1 MGRPDTL
8 GVDLYHNRQ
17 YPRIEDENAN
27 SVENRDMFES
37 PQCAIIKCMVDF
49 SRITRTVCLGIYL
62 SASPPQRNVSLAFR
76 IEQDLDSWF
85 DNLPSSIRPTRS
97 FESERSLKRVKDS
110 QWMKRQ
116 RLVLSISEPPLS
128 DTETFCALTGA
139 GYHNVRMLLFASFLT
154 AASALGRSPISAA
167 SIYQENIS
175 KCLESAKQTIE
186 IIYET
191 YRHQDFFRTWYYNT
205 TYTLFAVSILLVY
218 IVQGASE
225 AEKHSLFGY
234 VEMSIEI
241 LETMDDCVVAKKAAK
256 MIQRALLRAKGNNE
270 SNEQE
275 ARDADGDNLMHE
287 ITSTTFNHYWGPL
300 NLMDGEIDIAF
311 PFELGDL

>member
-128 DTETFCALTGA
+128 DTE
-139 GYHNVRMLLFASFLT
+139 MFLC
-154 AASALGRSPISAA
+154 S
-167 SIYQENIS
+167 N
-175 KCLESAKQTIE
+175 
-186 IIYET
+186 
-191 YRHQDFFRTWYYNT
+191 RHRIPQRPNA
-205 TYTLFAVSILLVY
+205 TLCVFP
-218 IVQGASE
+218 
-225 AEKHSLFGY
+225 HSSL
-234 VEMSIEI
+234 
-241 LETMDDCVVAKKAAK
+241 CP
-256 MIQRALLRAKGNNE
+256 
-270 SNEQE
+270 
-275 ARDADGDNLMHE
+275 
-287 ITSTTFNHYWGPL
+287 GPL
-300 NLMDGEIDIAF
+300 TNLSRQHLPRKYLQMSRIRKTNHRNN
-311 PFELGDL
+311 L